1 MRIATSRW
9 LLLLLA
15 VVCALQGSIQAQ
27 GTALSNNE
35 RALEAYRSSSYELAR
50 ELWRSELANGE
61 EATATPVA
69 VLYNL
74 GNAAF
79 RLRRPLEAAAW
90 YTAALRL
97 APRDES
103 IWHNL
108 EFVRRE
114 AGLEPADRG
123 DLSATARRFAS
134 SLTGSESERVLLVLL
149 AALALVLAWEA
160 LRGGSWPRYGAL
172 ALVALIAL
180 ACVPWLWQREQAGL
194 DLLFVVQPEGAPLL
208 SEPRSEAALVARISP
223 ASEVERT
230 DALPGWW
237 RIRTAE
243 GATGWIADTSAI
255 ALRAPWR

>member
-1 MRIATSRW
+1 VSSFALRCW
-9 LLLLLA
+9 LTLCLA
-15 VVCALQGSIQAQ
+15 LACCLPASAQVAAGSNAQ
-27 GTALSNNE
+27 
-35 RALEAYRSSSYELAR
+35 RALEAYRSGSHELAH
-50 ELWRSELANGE
+50 ELWRLELDAGTS
-61 EATATPVA
+61 ASIGPVA
-69 VLYNL
+69 ALRNL

-97 APRDES
+97 APRDATL
-103 IWHNL
+103 WHNL

-123 DLSATARRFAS
+123 DLTATAKRFAS
-134 SLTGSESERVLLVLL
+134 SWTLPECERALLALL

-160 LRGGSWPRYGAL
+160 LRGGGLPRASAL
-172 ALVALIAL
+172 ALLALMAL
-180 ACVPWLWQREQAGL
+180 AAVPWTWQLRHAER
-194 DLLFVVQPEGAPLL
+194 DTLFVVQPEGAALL
-208 SEPRSEAALVARISP
+208 SEPRSEAALVARLSP

-243 GATGWIADTSAI
+243 GATGWIADSGAI

>member
-1 MRIATSRW
+1 
-9 LLLLLA
+9 
-15 VVCALQGSIQAQ
+15 VCAQVAAGSSA
-27 GTALSNNE
+27 E
-35 RALEAYRSSSYELAR
+35 RALEAYRSGSHELAH
-50 ELWRSELANGE
+50 ELWRLELDAGVS
-61 EATATPVA
+61 ASIGPAA
-69 VLYNL
+69 ALRNL

-97 APRDES
+97 APRDATL
-103 IWHNL
+103 WHNL

-123 DLSATARRFAS
+123 DLTATGKRFAS
-134 SLTGSESERVLLVLL
+134 AWTQPECERALLALLV
-149 AALALVLAWEA
+149 ALAIVLAWEA
-160 LRGGSWPRYGAL
+160 LRGGALPRACAL
-172 ALVALIAL
+172 ALLALIAL
-180 ACVPWLWQREQAGL
+180 AAVPWTWQLRHAER
-194 DLLFVVQPEGAPLL
+194 DTLFVVQPEGAALL
-208 SEPRSEAALVARISP
+208 SEPRSEAALVARLSP

-243 GATGWIADTSAI
+243 GATGWIADSGAI